1 MEINCLKIQEK
12 LIEKLKDEISQIKLL
27 YKIEPQIVFIK
38 CNEDQNSEIFLK
50 KKIAFATQLGIKSK
64 IITEINNEKLLIEK
78 INELNNNSLVHGI
91 LIQLPLF
98 KNINNQ
104 TVFNSISY
112 TKDVDCLHP
121 INIGNFIINP
131 QIEFGPCTAK
141 GIMQILIDLKINF
154 NNKYVV
160 IINRSLIVGKPLFH
174 YLISKNA
181 TVTICHSHTKNLNF
195 YTKNADILIVATGKG
210 TLIDKSHIKKNAIVI
225 NVGYKKT
232 PQKIIG
238 DVDIDSIK
246 QITKYYTPI
255 INGVGPLTV
264 VNIFCNLIYLVKKFH
279 CNK

>member
-27 YKIEPQIVFIK
+27 YKIEPKIVFIK

-112 TKDVDCLHP
+112 TKDVDVDRTECTKCLLLH
-121 INIGNFIINP
+121 IRKVLTN
-131 QIEFGPCTAK
+131 
-141 GIMQILIDLKINF
+141 
-154 NNKYVV
+154 
-160 IINRSLIVGKPLFH
+160 
-174 YLISKNA
+174 YLECS
-181 TVTICHSHTKNLNF
+181 SW
-195 YTKNADILIVATGKG
+195 
-210 TLIDKSHIKKNAIVI
+210 
-225 NVGYKKT
+225 GY
-232 PQKIIG
+232 
-238 DVDIDSIK
+238 
-246 QITKYYTPI
+246 
-255 INGVGPLTV
+255 
-264 VNIFCNLIYLVKKFH
+264 FLV
-279 CNK
+279 